1 MTQHLWEKSYTP
13 GVVWNCPI
21 PPVQPLPSVLEN
33 AAAQWPDRIGLDFY
47 DRAFTYSELLRLA
60 ARVAKGLQS
69 LGVGPGVHVG
79 LHLVNT
85 PHYLLS
91 FFGVLLAGGRVVN
104 FSPLAAKRELAH
116 QLADSEAEVMIT
128 LGIPAL
134 YSQIAELVGTAKLRK
149 LVVCQ
154 LDDFLPASAARVLL
168 GPNAERNPDEHE
180 IDFNQLIANDGQF
193 TAHAYGALNDEIA
206 VLQYTGGT
214 TGEPKGAMLTHAN
227 FWSVLNIYNHWR
239 GAEVIEPDSKALVVL
254 PLFHIFGL
262 TSSMLGSMFVGTQ
275 IVLLLRFDAD
285 RVLAD
290 ISRKRITRFGGVP
303 TMFAALVNHPRLT
316 DFDLSSLR
324 RAGSGGAPLPADV
337 LQRFKSVTGLTPKEG
352 YGLTETAPLATLQ
365 LTEGEP
371 RAGSVGLPAP
381 HTLIEIFD
389 VETGTQRLSIGERG
403 EVCITGPQVMKGYW
417 KKPEAT
423 AEAMRGGCFH
433 TGDIGYLDQD
443 GYLTLVDRKK
453 DMILSGGYNVF
464 PRNIEEAI
472 YEHPAV
478 AECTVIGVPD
488 AHRGQSAKAFVALK
502 SGSVAFTYDE
512 LIGFLRD
519 KLAKYEL
526 PAELEIRASLPKTAV
541 GKLTKK
547 ELVAEELAKRGA
559 SK

>member
-1 MTQHLWEKSYTP
+1 MTQHLWEKSYAP
-13 GVVWNCPI
+13 GVSWNVSI
-21 PPVQPLPSVLEN
+21 PPAQPLPNVLQS
-33 AAAQWPDRIGLDFY
+33 AANRWPDRVGLDFY
-47 DRAFTYSELLRLA
+47 DRTFTYPELLQQA
-60 ARVAKGLQS
+60 ARVAKGLQA

-79 LHLVNT
+79 LHMLNT

-91 FFGVLLAGGRVVN
+91 FFGVMMAGGRVVN

-116 QLADSEAEVMIT
+116 QLADSEAQIMIT

-134 YSQIAELVGTAKLRK
+134 YDQISGLIGTAQFKK

-154 LDDFLPASAARVLL
+154 LDDFLPAQTARAML
-168 GPNAERNPDEHE
+168 GPQATRTGSEHE
-180 IDFNQLIANDGQF
+180 IDFSKLVDNDGQY
-193 TAHAYGALNDEIA
+193 TPRTYGPLQDEIA

-227 FWSVLNIYNHWR
+227 FWSVLNIYDHWR
-239 GAEVIEPDSKALVVL
+239 GSEVIEDNSKALVVL

-275 IVLLLRFDAD
+275 IVLLLRFDAE
-285 RVLAD
+285 RALID
-290 ISRKRITRFGGVP
+290 ISRKKITRFGGVP
-303 TMFAALVNHPRLT
+303 TMFAGLVNHPRLAE
-316 DFDLSSLR
+316 FDLSSLKR
-324 RAGSGGAPLPADV
+324 CGSGGAPLPADV
-337 LQRFKSVTGLTPKEG
+337 LQRFKSLTGLTPKEG
-352 YGLTETAPLATLQ
+352 YGLTETCPLATLQ
-365 LTEGEP
+365 IVDGEP
-371 RAGSVGLPAP
+371 REGSVGLPAP

-389 VETGTQRLSIGERG
+389 VETGEKRMPIGEHG

-423 AEAMRGGCFH
+423 AEAMRGGRFH

-472 YEHPAV
+472 YEHPSV
-478 AECTVIGVPD
+478 AECTVIGIPD
-488 AHRGQSAKAFVALK
+488 AHRGQSAKAFIALK
-502 SGSVAFTYDE
+502 QGSAAFTYEE
-512 LIGFLRD
+512 LIAFLRD

-526 PAELEIRASLPKTAV
+526 PTELEIRASLPKTAV

-547 ELVAEELAKRGA
+547 ELVAEELAKRVKA
-559 SK
+559 